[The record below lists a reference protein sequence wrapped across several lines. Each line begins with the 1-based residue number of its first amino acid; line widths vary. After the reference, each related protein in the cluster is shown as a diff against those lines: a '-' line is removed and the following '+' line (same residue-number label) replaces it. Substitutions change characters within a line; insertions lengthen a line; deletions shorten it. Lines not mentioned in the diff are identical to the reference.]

1 MSKNKLNKG
10 ITLIALVITIIVLLI
25 LAGVAIATLTG
36 DNGILTKAVQAK
48 DATRGGEV
56 KEYVEMA
63 ITENTMA
70 DNTNGTRK
78 TRAEVISELQTQGKL
93 TAEEVAKLADVDVIT
108 IGGIEINFGELFT
121 LVDMYDKA
129 IADNCTNQ
137 DGNCTNRRHL
147 HIGDYVDYKNPT
159 SGVKT
164 AEKEKTG
171 YTSNQVYEASKNQL
185 NWRVLGKDSTTGGIK
200 LISGRPMK
208 SNNSET
214 DPYLHLCGAKGYL
227 NSETVLNDLCSL
239 YTTQYGTA
247 RSVNINDVNE
257 ITGIT
262 TDEEIKKYNKG
273 PEWWGSKQYGEAY
286 SFENHYTPQSWL
298 KEKQQTTV
306 SGIVNA
312 YVYTVNL
319 GDESVVNLSN
329 ERAYKMLFG
338 NVDEA
343 YYWLASRSVHADSDY
358 ARFCAGEVSGDGA
371 GVYVSSNRL
380 FGSADG
386 SERDICCGV
395 RPVIYLK
402 SEITEK
408 EVPRISDKTEETWNF

>member
-1 MSKNKLNKG
+1 M
-10 ITLIALVITIIVLLI
+10 
-25 LAGVAIATLTG
+25 
-36 DNGILTKAVQAK
+36 QAK

-56 KEYVEMA
+56 REYVEMA
-63 ITENTMA
+63 LVENTMA
-70 DNTNGTRK
+70 DNTNGIRRTRE
-78 TRAEVISELQTQGKL
+78 EVIAELEAQGKL
-93 TAEEVAKLADVDVIT
+93 TAEEIGKLTDEENPVDVIT

-129 IADNCTNQ
+129 IADNCINE
-137 DGNCTNRRHL
+137 DGTCTNKRHL

-185 NWRVLGKDSTTGGIK
+185 NWRVLGKDNTTGGIK

-208 SNNSET
+208 SNNSAT
-214 DPYLHLCGAKGYL
+214 DPYLHLYGAKGYL

-247 RSVNINDVNE
+247 RSVNRDDINE

-262 TDEEIKKYNKG
+262 TEEKIKEYNKG
-273 PEWWGSKQYGEAY
+273 PSWWGSKQYGEAY

-298 KEKQQTTV
+298 NGKQQTTV
-306 SGIVNA
+306 SGAVNA
-312 YVYTVNL
+312 YVYNVNSGDEPIVNL
-319 GDESVVNLSN
+319 AN

-338 NVDEA
+338 NVDKA
-343 YYWLASRSVHADSDY
+343 CYWLNTPMINAFSGNAD
-358 ARFCAGEVSGDGA
+358 FCIG
-371 GVYVSSNRL
+371 GVV
-380 FGSADG
+380 
-386 SERDICCGV
+386 
-395 RPVIYLK
+395 K
-402 SEITEK
+402 SEKGVI
-408 EVPRISDKTEETWNF
+408 VLPRHLIESVWRNWGRTKWPEYAL

>member
-1 MSKNKLNKG
+1 M
-10 ITLIALVITIIVLLI
+10 LLI
-25 LAGVAIATLTG
+25 FAGVAISTLTG
-36 DNGILTKAVQAK
+36 DNGILTKAVQSK

-56 KEYVEMA
+56 KDYVRMA
-63 ITENTMA
+63 VAENAMA
-70 DNTNGTRK
+70 DNTNGTRR
-78 TRAEVISELQTQGKL
+78 TRAEVISELSTQGKL
-93 TAEEVAKLADVDVIT
+93 TAEEVAKLTDEENPVDVIT
-108 IGGIEINFGELFT
+108 IGGIEINFAELGSAGGGLT
-121 LVDMYDKA
+121 LVQMYDKA
-129 IADNCTNQ
+129 VADNCTNEN
-137 DGNCTNRRHL
+137 GNCTNKEHL

-159 SGVKT
+159 SGSKRANAVD
-164 AEKEKTG
+164 TG
-171 YTSNQVYEASKNQL
+171 YGTDQIYEASKNQL
-185 NWRVLGKDSTTGGIK
+185 NWRVLGKDSATGGIK

-208 SNNSET
+208 SNNLET
-214 DPYLHLCGAKGYL
+214 DPYLHLYGAKGYI
-227 NSETVLNDLCSL
+227 NAETVLNDLCSL

-273 PEWWGSKQYGEAY
+273 PEWWGSKQYGEVY

-312 YVYTVNL
+312 YVYIVNL

-343 YYWLASRSVHADSDY
+343 YYWLASSSVRANLEHAY
-358 ARFCAGEVSGDGA
+358 FCVDKVYEDLGGLYVYSG
-371 GVYVSSNRL
+371 RL
-380 FGSADG
+380 FNSDDG
-386 SERDICCGV
+386 NEGEYYYGV
-395 RPVIYLK
+395 RPVISLK
-402 SEITEK
+402 FSITENEIPK
-408 EVPRISDKTEETWNF
+408 VPDRTEETWENMGAGNEPS

>member
-1 MSKNKLNKG
+1 MSKKRLNKG

-63 ITENTMA
+63 IAENTMA

-108 IGGIEINFGELFT
+108 IGGVEINFGELFT

-129 IADNCTNQ
+129 IADNCTNE
-137 DGNCTNRRHL
+137 DANCTNKRHL

-159 SGVKT
+159 SGSKRANAT
-164 AEKEKTG
+164 DTG
-171 YTSNQVYEASKNQL
+171 YDTDQIYEASKNNL
-185 NWRVLGKDSTTGGIK
+185 NWRVLGKDTATGGIK

-214 DPYLHLCGAKGYL
+214 DPYLHLYGAKGYM
-227 NSETVLNDLCSL
+227 NAETVLNDLCSL

-247 RSVNINDVNE
+247 RSVNRNDVNE

-262 TDEEIKKYNKG
+262 TDEKIKEYNKG
-273 PEWWGSKQYGEAY
+273 TSWWGSKQYGETY

-298 KEKQQTTV
+298 NEKQKTTV
-306 SGIVNA
+306 SGTVNA
-312 YVYTVNL
+312 YVYTVNS
-319 GDESVVNLSN
+319 GDEPVVDLANT
-329 ERAYKMLFG
+329 RAYKMLFE

-343 YYWLASRSVHADSDY
+343 YYWLASRGVVARSDFASFLCWRSY
-358 ARFCAGEVSGDGA
+358 CSR
-371 GVYVSSNRL
+371 RR
-380 FGSADG
+380 
-386 SERDICCGV
+386 SERV
-395 RPVIYLK
+395 LAWL
-402 SEITEK
+402 
-408 EVPRISDKTEETWNF
+408 VPFR

>member
-1 MSKNKLNKG
+1 ML
-10 ITLIALVITIIVLLI
+10 LV

-63 ITENTMA
+63 IAENTMA
-70 DNTNGTRK
+70 DNTNGTRR
-78 TRAEVISELQTQGKL
+78 TRAEVISELEKQGKL
-93 TAEEVAKLADVDVIT
+93 TAEEVTMLADVDVIT

-129 IADNCTNQ
+129 IADNCINQ
-137 DGNCTNRRHL
+137 DGNCTNKRHL

-214 DPYLHLCGAKGYL
+214 DPYLHLYGAKGYL

-247 RSVNINDVNE
+247 RSIKQKDIDE
-257 ITGIT
+257 ITGVT
-262 TDEEIKKYNKG
+262 TDEKIKEVNIDKYYGN
-273 PEWWGSKQYGEAY
+273 KQYGDTY
-286 SFENHYTPQSWL
+286 SFDNQYTPQSWL
-298 KEKQQTTV
+298 NEKQQTTV
-306 SGIVNA
+306 SGTINGYYYSINSKVEEDA
-312 YVYTVNL
+312 PAVT
-319 GDESVVNLSN
+319 LSN
-329 ERAYKMLFG
+329 TRIYNMLFNNIEYQQG
-338 NVDEA
+338 A
-343 YYWLASRSVHADSDY
+343 SYWLASCGVRAGLGYAYFGPGMVRIGDNATRTGAYSLFDSRGNNGIVW
-358 ARFCAGEVSGDGA
+358 AS
-371 GVYVSSNRL
+371 
-380 FGSADG
+380 
-386 SERDICCGV
+386 V
-395 RPVIYLK
+395 RPVISLK
-402 SEITEK
+402 SGITENEIPK
-408 EVPRISDKTEETWNF
+408 VPDRTEETWNF

>member
-1 MSKNKLNKG
+1 MKQNNG

-36 DNGILTKAVQAK
+36 DNGILTKGVQAK
-48 DATRGGEV
+48 DAARGGEV
-56 KEYVEMA
+56 KDYVRMA
-63 ITENTMA
+63 VAENAIA
-70 DNTNGTRK
+70 DNTNRTRK
-78 TRAEVISELQTQGKL
+78 TREEVISELSTQGKL
-93 TAEEVAKLADVDVIT
+93 TAEEVTKLTDVDVIT

-129 IADNCTNQ
+129 IADNCTNK
-137 DGNCTNRRHL
+137 DGTCTNKRHL

-185 NWRVLGKDSTTGGIK
+185 NWRVLGKDNTTGGIK

-247 RSVNINDVNE
+247 RSVNRDDINE

-262 TDEEIKKYNKG
+262 TEEKIKQFNKN
-273 PEWWGSKQYGEAY
+273 PSWGGKQYGETY

-298 KEKQQTTV
+298 NGRKDTKV
-306 SGIVNA
+306 SGIVNE
-312 YVYTVNL
+312 YVYTVNSD
-319 GDESVVNLSN
+319 DEPTVRIANAREYS
-329 ERAYKMLFG
+329 MLFE
-338 NVDEA
+338 NVDKA
-343 YYWLASRSVHADSDY
+343 YYWLNSRNTGAGSDY
-358 ARFCAGEVSGDGA
+358 AYFSVGVVIKGTY
-371 GVYVSSNRL
+371 GVYMHSYALFYSN
-380 FGSADG
+380 DG
-386 SERDICCGV
+386 RERDYYYGV
-395 RPVIYLK
+395 RPVILLK
-402 SEITEK
+402 SSVTEK
-408 EVPRISDKTEETWNF
+408 EIPKVADKTEETWNF

>member
-1 MSKNKLNKG
+1 MKQNNG

-185 NWRVLGKDSTTGGIK
+185 NWRVLGKDNTTGGIK

-208 SNNSET
+208 SNNSAT
-214 DPYLHLCGAKGYL
+214 DPYLHLYGAKGYL

-239 YTTQYGTA
+239 YTTHYGTA
-247 RSVNINDVNE
+247 RSINRDDVNQ

-262 TDEEIKKYNKG
+262 TEEKIKEFNKG
-273 PEWWGSKQYGEAY
+273 PTWWESKQYGETY

-298 KEKQQTTV
+298 NGKQLIAIVGTV
-306 SGIVNA
+306 NTYA
-312 YVYTVNL
+312 YTVNS
-319 GDESVVNLSN
+319 GDEPVVNLAN
-329 ERAYKMLFG
+329 ERAYKMLFE
-338 NVDEA
+338 NVDKA
-343 YYWLASRSVHADSDY
+343 YFWLASHSTYANSAAESFCVGGVFEDKDVARIDSSVLFYS
-358 ARFCAGEVSGDGA
+358 SGG
-371 GVYVSSNRL
+371 Y
-380 FGSADG
+380 
-386 SERDICCGV
+386 ERGTYYGI
-395 RPVIYLK
+395 RPVISLK
-402 SEITEK
+402 SSVTEK
-408 EVPRISDKTEETWNF
+408 EIPKVADKTEETWNF